1 MTPSYVKGES
11 TTTQGSVN
19 TAVRDPILLS
29 DRSLE
34 IALRVERNRN
44 QVDFYFSIQKDITPA
59 MRKIVAEWMLE
70 ATSMQIQS
78 RNGSLS
84 IGAVYCPPR
93 FSISA
98 GLGDSLGDRFIAAG
112 DYNAKHTH
120 WGSRLV
126 TPRGR
131 HLYNAIINVCAEE
144 KCQEEVVLL
153 ALSFLD
159 RFLSTKSVRKTHLQ
173 ILAAACLLL
182 ASKLR
187 EPSCRALSVDLLVIY
202 TDNSIFKD
210 DLIKWELCVI
220 SRLGWDLSSVTPL
233 DFVEH
238 LIIRLPKIKENVR
251 DVSME
256 KVRRHAQAFISLAA
270 KEHTFTTYSSSTIAA
285 SSIATSMHGL
295 KWNVRSG
302 HNLNFLLSHLTNIT
316 KAPQAQLKECML
328 HMEDIFNEHSRNMRH
343 FCLDIQQ
350 SQSSAIYLQGH
361 FHVQHPEYIQEHGA
375 TPFSQMSV
383 VSLPLSGTSDSLK
396 QHKHHSFKSV
406 LPCRIKA
413 CSMHKHAS
421 TEIDK
426 HTI

>member
-70 ATSMQIQS
+70 
-78 RNGSLS
+78 
-84 IGAVYCPPR
+84 
-93 FSISA
+93 
-98 GLGDSLGDRFIAAG
+98 
-112 DYNAKHTH
+112 
-120 WGSRLV
+120 
-126 TPRGR
+126 
-131 HLYNAIINVCAEE
+131 VCAEE

-210 DLIKWELCVI
+210 DLI
-220 SRLGWDLSSVTPL
+220 TT
-233 DFVEH
+233 
-238 LIIRLPKIKENVR
+238 LIQKNLKNAEEI
-251 DVSME
+251 
-256 KVRRHAQAFISLAA
+256 
-270 KEHTFTTYSSSTIAA
+270 TTQTIGAVWYT
-285 SSIATSMHGL
+285 TS
-295 KWNVRSG
+295 
-302 HNLNFLLSHLTNIT
+302 
-316 KAPQAQLKECML
+316 
-328 HMEDIFNEHSRNMRH
+328 
-343 FCLDIQQ
+343 
-350 SQSSAIYLQGH
+350 
-361 FHVQHPEYIQEHGA
+361 
-375 TPFSQMSV
+375 
-383 VSLPLSGTSDSLK
+383 
-396 QHKHHSFKSV
+396 
-406 LPCRIKA
+406 
-413 CSMHKHAS
+413 
-421 TEIDK
+421 
-426 HTI
+426 